1 MWLKTIYIRSELYFF
16 KLYRPLCK
24 IHSIQLKHFFHIQKG
39 FRQRKIYFLNEW
51 MKKRGKKFLNSLTI
65 KKKCLGK
72 KSKFPTFCDFFDWS
86 STSIHFCK
94 SQQWDIIASFLTI
107 TWNGWTKEQSQ
118 FIGLP
123 PPLSLLMLFSIGIAA
138 WGNTASTYVL
148 ITLLSDRITTL
159 YTFTYTNDFR
169 YCSYTSNWLQLH
181 CRHWIKY
188 YY

>member
-1 MWLKTIYIRSELYFF
+1 MWLNNIYIRSELYFF
-16 KLYRPLCK
+16 KLYGPLCK
-24 IHSIQLKHFFHIQKG
+24 IHSIQLKHFFPIQKG

-51 MKKRGKKFLNSLTI
+51 KKRGKKFLYSLTI
-65 KKKCLGK
+65 KKKCLVK
-72 KSKFPTFCDFFDWS
+72 KSNFPTFCDFLIDSVLAFIFAS
-86 STSIHFCK
+86 PNNGILP
-94 SQQWDIIASFLTI
+94 SFLTI
-107 TWNGWTKEQSQ
+107 TWKGWTQRTISVYW
-118 FIGLP
+118 FATTSIV
-123 PPLSLLMLFSIGIAA
+123 MLFSIGIAA

>member
-1 MWLKTIYIRSELYFF
+1 M
-16 KLYRPLCK
+16 
-24 IHSIQLKHFFHIQKG
+24 
-39 FRQRKIYFLNEW
+39 NEW
-51 MKKRGKKFLNSLTI
+51 KKRGKKFLYSLTI
-65 KKKCLGK
+65 KKKCLVK
-72 KSKFPTFCDFFDWS
+72 KSNFPTFCDFLIDLVQLAFIFANPNS
-86 STSIHFCK
+86 GILP
-94 SQQWDIIASFLTI
+94 SFLTI

-118 FIGLP
+118 FIGL

-169 YCSYTSNWLQLH
+169 YCSYTYTSNWLQLH